1 MPISGFSYISTGST
15 SAEIDWLQKV
25 EIGGQEQSRGEF
37 WFFLLHLPLT
47 LLLPPPPEIGRG
59 IPKSLFWD
67 RGLVGIIF
75 DSLEVVTSGSVFV
88 HEVYGG
94 TQ

>member
-15 SAEIDWLQKV
+15 SAETEWLQKV
-25 EIGGQEQSRGEF
+25 EIGEQEQSRGEF
-37 WFFLLHLPLT
+37 CFFCSLT
-47 LLLPPPPEIGRG
+47 LLLPPPPETGRG

-75 DSLEVVTSGSVFV
+75 DSLELATSGSVFV
-88 HEVYGG
+88 HKVYGG